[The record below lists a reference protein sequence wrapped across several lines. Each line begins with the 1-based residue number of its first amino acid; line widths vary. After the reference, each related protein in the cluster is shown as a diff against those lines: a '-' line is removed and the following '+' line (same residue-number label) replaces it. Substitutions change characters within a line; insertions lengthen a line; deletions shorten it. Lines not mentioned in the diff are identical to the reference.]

1 MRRLK
6 RVKKGEYGYRNAFKK
21 RQCLIVFVLILFILG
36 QLGARYMAQAQA
48 VRNILT
54 VMAILTVLPAANAAS
69 PLVACLKYK
78 TPPHG
83 FYDTYSAY
91 EEKFIM
97 LYDLVLTTKDDV
109 LPMDAIAVHPTG
121 IYAYCVNKRADAK
134 RAEKALNEILTA
146 QKLDPNMRVTNELK
160 TFDKR
165 IKSLKPASEYEDDGT
180 VEYAVR
186 VLKSLSM

>member
-6 RVKKGEYGYRNAFKK
+6 RVKKGEYGYRNGFKK
-21 RQCLIVFVLILFILG
+21 RQCLIVFVLILFILA
-36 QLGARYMAQAQA
+36 QLGARCAADAQA

-54 VMAILTVLPAANAAS
+54 VMAILTVLPAANVAS
-69 PLVACLKYK
+69 PLAACWKYK
-78 TPPHG
+78 TPPRE
-83 FYDTYSAY
+83 FYDAYSVY
-91 EEKFIM
+91 EEKFTM

-121 IYAYCVNKRADAK
+121 IYAYCVNRRADVK
-134 RAEKALNEILTA
+134 RAEKALNEILAA

>member
-6 RVKKGEYGYRNAFKK
+6 KIEKGEYGYRNALKK
-21 RQCLIVFVLILFILG
+21 RRFLIVSVLILFILA
-36 QLGARYMAQAQA
+36 QLGARCMTDTQA
-48 VRNILT
+48 VKNILT
-54 VMAILTVLPAANAAS
+54 VMAILTVLPAANVAS
-69 PLVACLKYK
+69 PLAACLKYR
-78 TPPHG
+78 TPPRD
-83 FYDTYSAY
+83 FYDAYSVY
-91 EEKFIM
+91 EEKCVM

-121 IYAYCVNKRADAK
+121 IYAYCVNQRADMR

-146 QKLDPNMRVTNELK
+146 QKLDPNMRVTNEIK

-165 IKSLKPASEYEDDGT
+165 VKSLKPACEYEDDGT